1 MEKYSYGKLRWK
13 IIVTT
18 LCFSLIPLLSLG
30 LTIYQL
36 FRVSYTSKIIENLR
50 SMADSK
56 RNAIEIYLDERV
68 GQLNLLVSTEGFESL
83 KNQDNLEKA
92 FAIIQGHSDSFV
104 DLGVIDADGQQVA
117 YVGPYNL
124 RGLNYK
130 DTGWF
135 ATTMVR
141 RKYISDV
148 FMGYRKI
155 PHFVVALVSRNGER
169 EWILRATINSDI
181 FDDIVRAAQVGRKG
195 DAFIINRNSIF
206 QTKPRLSGDIGERC
220 AYSELTKVGSRTQVE
235 EMDLNGTRA
244 VIATTW
250 IKNKE
255 WLLVLRESPEEE
267 LKPVF
272 QARFISAALF
282 AGGILVIVLG
292 TIFTTQSMMAKL
304 VHAYR
309 DKALLDDQL
318 VQSSKMAALGKLA
331 AGIAHEVNNPLS
343 VIKEKAGWM
352 KDILEKEGMTKN
364 HGLERFEDAIS
375 KIDLHVERA
384 KKVTHRL
391 LGFARRMEPFY
402 EMVDINKTLE
412 ETIGFLEN
420 DARYRNIDLQED
432 YSEELPRTRSDS
444 AQLQQVFLN
453 ILNNAVDAVAK
464 DGRVTVRT
472 SYNTRDEEIAVA
484 FEDTGPG
491 IPQQDL
497 KRVFDPFFTTKNMG
511 EGTGLGLSISYGIME
526 KLGGK
531 ITVASREGQGSTFT
545 VHLPVV
551 KTE

>member
-68 GQLNLLVSTEGFESL
+68 GQLNLLVSTEGFELL
-83 KNQDNLEKA
+83 KNQNKLEKA

-104 DLGVIDADGQQVA
+104 DLGVIDGEGQQVA

-130 DTGWF
+130 DTDWF

-195 DAFIINRNSIF
+195 DAFIINRDSIF
-206 QTKPRLSGDIGERC
+206 QTKPRLKGDIGERC
-220 AYSELTKVGSRTQVE
+220 AFSELTKVGSGTQVE
-235 EMDLNGTRA
+235 EMELNGTRA

-250 IKNKE
+250 IKNNE

-292 TIFTTQSMMAKL
+292 TIFITQSMMAKL

-309 DKALLDDQL
+309 DKAMLDDQL

-352 KDILEKEGMTKN
+352 KDILEKEGMTKDQ
-364 HGLERFEDAIS
+364 GLERFEDAIS

-391 LGFARRMEPFY
+391 LGFARRMEPFS

-412 ETIGFLEN
+412 ETIAFLEN
-420 DARYRNIDLQED
+420 DARYRNIVLEED
-432 YSEELPRTRSDS
+432 YSEELPRTRSDT

-453 ILNNAVDAVAK
+453 ILNNAIDAVAK
-464 DGRVTVRT
+464 DGKVTVRT
-472 SYNTRDEEIAVA
+472 SYNARNEEIAVA

-491 IPQQDL
+491 IAQEEL

-526 KLGGK
+526 RLGGR
-531 ITVASREGQGSTFT
+531 ITVASREGRGSTFT

-551 KTE
+551 RTE